1 MNRHE
6 LRESIFKIV
15 FQIPFYGAEN
25 MQEQTE
31 VDIESLK
38 LLAEEPL
45 SEEDKIKLSEKN
57 EQYIKD
63 KVQGIVSHI
72 KELDEKIT
80 EAAKNWELERLGKA
94 ELAILRLASYEII
107 YDEDIPRAVAINE
120 AVELAKEYIDIAM
133 KHNSSE
139 IVMDNARSVK
149 FLIYVSEK
157 TLDFDYIY
165 KEMQW
170 LDKKAKESKSYKE
183 CFEKLQSVME
193 SYASLLKS
201 DGNRFL
207 SAGEALI
214 QEDESV
220 LK

>member
-63 KVQGIVSHI
+63 KVQGIVY
-72 KELDEKIT
+72 L
-80 EAAKNWELERLGKA
+80 
-94 ELAILRLASYEII
+94 ILRNWM
-107 YDEDIPRAVAINE
+107 R
-120 AVELAKEYIDIAM
+120 
-133 KHNSSE
+133 
-139 IVMDNARSVK
+139 R
-149 FLIYVSEK
+149 
-157 TLDFDYIY
+157 
-165 KEMQW
+165 
-170 LDKKAKESKSYKE
+170 
-183 CFEKLQSVME
+183 
-193 SYASLLKS
+193 
-201 DGNRFL
+201 
-207 SAGEALI
+207 
-214 QEDESV
+214 
-220 LK
+220 

>member
-63 KVQGIVSHI
+63 KVQGIVFHI

-120 AVELAKEYIDIAM
+120 AVELAKEYID
-133 KHNSSE
+133 
-139 IVMDNARSVK
+139 
-149 FLIYVSEK
+149 EK
-157 TLDFDYIY
+157 
-165 KEMQW
+165 
-170 LDKKAKESKSYKE
+170 
-183 CFEKLQSVME
+183 
-193 SYASLLKS
+193 
-201 DGNRFL
+201 
-207 SAGEALI
+207 AGAFI
-214 QEDESV
+214 NGV
-220 LK
+220 LAGVE

>member
-1 MNRHE
+1 
-6 LRESIFKIV
+6 
-15 FQIPFYGAEN
+15 

-120 AVELAKEYIDIAM
+120 AVELAKEYID
-133 KHNSSE
+133 
-139 IVMDNARSVK
+139 
-149 FLIYVSEK
+149 EK
-157 TLDFDYIY
+157 
-165 KEMQW
+165 
-170 LDKKAKESKSYKE
+170 
-183 CFEKLQSVME
+183 
-193 SYASLLKS
+193 
-201 DGNRFL
+201 
-207 SAGEALI
+207 AGAFI
-214 QEDESV
+214 NGV
-220 LK
+220 LAGVE

>member
-15 FQIPFYGAEN
+15 FQIPFYGVEN

-31 VDIESLK
+31 VDIKSLK

-120 AVELAKEYIDIAM
+120 AVELAKEYID
-133 KHNSSE
+133 
-139 IVMDNARSVK
+139 
-149 FLIYVSEK
+149 EK
-157 TLDFDYIY
+157 
-165 KEMQW
+165 
-170 LDKKAKESKSYKE
+170 
-183 CFEKLQSVME
+183 
-193 SYASLLKS
+193 
-201 DGNRFL
+201 
-207 SAGEALI
+207 AGAFI
-214 QEDESV
+214 NGV
-220 LK
+220 LAGVE

>member
-45 SEEDKIKLSEKN
+45 SEEDEIKISEKN
-57 EQYIKD
+57 EQYIKA

-72 KELDEKIT
+72 KEIDEKLT
-80 EAAKNWELERLGKA
+80 EAAKNWELKRFGKA
-94 ELAILRLASYEII
+94 ELAILRLAAYEII

-120 AVELAKEYIDIAM
+120 AVEIAKEYTD
-133 KHNSSE
+133 
-139 IVMDNARSVK
+139 
-149 FLIYVSEK
+149 EK
-157 TLDFDYIY
+157 AAAFINGVL
-165 KEMQW
+165 
-170 LDKKAKESKSYKE
+170 
-183 CFEKLQSVME
+183 
-193 SYASLLKS
+193 
-201 DGNRFL
+201 
-207 SAGEALI
+207 AGVTGE
-214 QEDESV
+214 
-220 LK
+220 